1 MIDIRKS
8 EDRGHFD
15 RGWLNTYHTFSFADY
30 YDPEHMSFRSLRVIN
45 EDRVEPRTGFGK
57 HPHREMEIITYVLE
71 GELTHHDSMGNGSVI
86 KHGEVQRMS
95 AGTGVEH
102 SEENNS
108 PTDEVHLL
116 QIWIRP
122 NEKGLTPEYEQK
134 SIPEKAEKNMLY
146 LVGSPV
152 GGNGTLKIHQDVK
165 LYSAVIDAGD
175 KVEFDL
181 EKERY
186 AWVQVARGTV
196 DLNGNQLKQGDGAAV
211 SKESHLTISAEE
223 NAEILL
229 FDLA

>member
-1 MIDIRKS
+1 MINIRKS

-15 RGWLNTYHTFSFADY
+15 HGWLDTYHTFSFADY
-30 YDPEHMSFRSLRVIN
+30 YDPEHMSFRTLRVIN
-45 EDRVEPRTGFGK
+45 EDRVEPEKGFGK

-86 KHGEVQRMS
+86 KSGEVQRMS
-95 AGTGVEH
+95 AGTGIEH

-134 SIPEKAEKNMLY
+134 SIPEKAEKNKLY
-146 LVGSPV
+146 LIASPV
-152 GGNGTLKIHQDVK
+152 GGDGSLKIHQDVK
-165 LYSAVIDAGD
+165 LFSAVIDAG
-175 KVEFDL
+175 KEVEFEL
-181 EKERY
+181 EKDRH

-196 DLNGNQLKQGDGAAV
+196 DLNGNQLRQGDGAAV
-211 SKESHLTISAEE
+211 SKEIKLTISADE